1 MDIQNPNP
9 KQRFGK
15 MKRVY
20 FCVAR
25 TILEKLAFLG
35 KS

>member
-1 MDIQNPNP
+1 MDIQNLNP

-15 MKRVY
+15 MKGVY

-25 TILEKLAFLG
+25 IIFKKLAFLG